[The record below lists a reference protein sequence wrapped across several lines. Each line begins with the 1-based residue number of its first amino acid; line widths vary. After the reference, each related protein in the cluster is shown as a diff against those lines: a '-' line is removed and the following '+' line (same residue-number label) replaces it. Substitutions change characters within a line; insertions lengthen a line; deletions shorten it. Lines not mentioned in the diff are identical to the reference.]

1 MLIIESSC
9 ATKTHVSFS
18 TCDKP
23 RPMATTRRM
32 KRRRKSKSTK
42 RRDPLFISKQT
53 NGLHIECLTGGSSGN
68 GCVRAGNLRSSSK
81 PVFNAQERQ
90 LDKSKTEPGH
100 EYDAGEPDYENH
112 QPANR
117 ERIDR
122 REVVHVDAKERQ
134 VGKIRAVRNPAE
146 KNERR
151 KIQNGRRSSLQA
163 G

>member
-1 MLIIESSC
+1 MLIIKSSC

-23 RPMATTRRM
+23 TPKATTRRM
-32 KRRRKSKSTK
+32 KRRRKSKSIK
-42 RRDPLFISKQT
+42 RAVTT
-53 NGLHIECLTGGSSGN
+53 NGLRIERLTGGSWGN
-68 GCVRAGNLRSSSK
+68 GCVRAGILRSSSK
-81 PVFNAQERQ
+81 PVLKAQERQ
-90 LDKSKTEPGH
+90 LDKSKTEPGD

-122 REVVHVDAKERQ
+122 LEVVHVDAKERQ

-151 KIQNGRRSSLQA
+151 KIQNERSSSLQA